1 MVGKNSTEFRV
12 RHPKYMAIISVQNL
26 VKQFKTLNAVNGI
39 SFSVDEGEVFGFL
52 GPNGAGK
59 TTTINILCT
68 LLSPTSGKAAIAGF
82 DCARSPD
89 RVRSSIGLIF
99 QDTTLDAG
107 LTAYENLKFHAYLYN
122 LDSKLAEKRIDE
134 MLAVVALQGRKH
146 DLIKNFSGGMKR
158 RLEIA
163 RGLLHYPRVLFLDE
177 PTIGLDPQTRNTIWG
192 FINALREKENITIF
206 MTTHYMEEAENCDRI
221 AIIDNGRIIALDTPA
236 RLKQMVHGEIIHL
249 VTADNDRA
257 IQEIE
262 KLFNITAREE
272 NGGLSLET
280 EKGEEF
286 IPKLI
291 HSLPLQTLSVSL
303 KKPTLNDVFL
313 KLTGRTIRDDVLSD
327 SKEVTREFV
336 RSHRRAQR

>member
-1 MVGKNSTEFRV
+1 M
-12 RHPKYMAIISVQNL
+12 PIITVNNL
-26 VKQFKTLNAVNGI
+26 TKKFKSLTAVDDI

-68 LLSPTSGKAAIAGF
+68 LLSPSSGSAGIAGF
-82 DCARSPD
+82 DCAKNPD
-89 RVRSSIGLIF
+89 DVRSAIGIIF
-99 QDTTLDAG
+99 QDTTLDTG

-122 LDSKLAEKRIDE
+122 LDRKLTERRIDE
-134 MLAVVALQGRKH
+134 MLGVVELRNRKN

-177 PTIGLDPQTRNTIWG
+177 PTLGLDPQTRNTIWD
-192 FINALREKENITIF
+192 FIDSLRKKEKITVF

-221 AIIDNGRIIALDTPA
+221 AIIDAGKIIAIDTPA
-236 RLKQMVHGEIIHL
+236 RLKELVHGDIVHL
-249 VTADNDRA
+249 VTADNKQA
-257 IQEIE
+257 IEQIRQ
-262 KLFNITAREE
+262 LFNIAAREE
-272 NGGLSLET
+272 NGGLVLET
-280 EKGEEF
+280 EKGDEF
-286 IPKLI
+286 IPTLI
-291 HSLPLQTLSVSL
+291 HSLSMRTLSVSL

-313 KLTGRTIRDDVLSD
+313 KLTGRLIRDEGLTDTR
-327 SKEVTREFV
+327 EVTREFV

>member
-1 MVGKNSTEFRV
+1 M
-12 RHPKYMAIISVQNL
+12 PIISVQNL
-26 VKQFKTLNAVNGI
+26 SKHFKSLKAVDSI
-39 SFSVDEGEVFGFL
+39 TFSVNEGEVFGFL

-68 LLSPTSGKAAIAGF
+68 LLTPTSGIAEIAGF
-82 DCARSPD
+82 DCTKKPD
-89 RVRSSIGLIF
+89 EVRSAIGLIF

-122 LDSKLAEKRIDE
+122 LDRRLSDRRIDQ
-134 MLAVVALQGRKH
+134 MLDVVELANRKH
-146 DLIKNFSGGMKR
+146 DLIKHFSGGMKR

-177 PTIGLDPQTRNTIWG
+177 PTIGLDPQTRNTIWN
-192 FINALREKENITIF
+192 FISLLRKTEKITVF

-221 AIIDNGRIIALDTPA
+221 AIIDHGKIIALDTPGH
-236 RLKQMVHGEIIHL
+236 LKEMVQGDIIHL
-249 VTADNDRA
+249 VTDDNGVA
-257 IQEIE
+257 VQEIQ
-262 KLFNITAREE
+262 KIFNLAAREE
-272 NGGLSLET
+272 NDGLSLET
-280 EKGEEF
+280 EKGDEF

-291 HSLPLQTLSVSL
+291 RSLPVKTLSVSL

-313 KLTGRTIRDDVLSD
+313 KLTGRTIRDEALNNNR
-327 SKEVTREFV
+327 EMTRQFI

>member
-1 MVGKNSTEFRV
+1 MT
-12 RHPKYMAIISVQNL
+12 IINVQNL
-26 VKQFKTLNAVNGI
+26 SKQFKSVHAVDGI
-39 SFSVDEGEVFGFL
+39 SFSVSEGEVFGFL

-68 LLSPTSGKAAIAGF
+68 LLSATDGSAEIAGF
-82 DCARSPD
+82 DCSKNAD
-89 RVRSSIGLIF
+89 EVRTAIGIIF
-99 QDTTLDAG
+99 QDTTLDTG

-122 LDSKLAEKRIDE
+122 LDRKLTERRIDE
-134 MLAVVALQGRKH
+134 MLTVVELQSRKH

-177 PTIGLDPQTRNTIWG
+177 PTLGLDPQTRNTIWD
-192 FINALREKENITIF
+192 FIDTLRKKEKITVF

-221 AIIDNGRIIALDTPA
+221 AIIDHGEIIALDTPT
-236 RLKQMVHGEIIHL
+236 RLKEMVHGDIIHL
-249 VTADNDRA
+249 VTADNQQA
-257 IQEIE
+257 LQEIQ
-262 KLFNITAREE
+262 KTFGITAQTE
-272 NGGLSLET
+272 NGGLLLEA
-280 EKGEEF
+280 ERGDEF

-291 HSLPLQTLSVSL
+291 HSLTVETLSVGL

-313 KLTGRTIRDDVLSD
+313 RLTGRTIRD
-327 SKEVTREFV
+327 EVFQNDREITREFV

>member
-1 MVGKNSTEFRV
+1 M
-12 RHPKYMAIISVQNL
+12 PIIEVQNL
-26 VKQFKTLNAVNGI
+26 SKQFKTLKAVDGI
-39 SFSVDEGEVFGFL
+39 SFSVNEGEVFGFL

-68 LLSPTSGKAAIAGF
+68 LLSPTGGSAEIAGY
-82 DCARSPD
+82 DCAKNPD
-89 RVRSSIGLIF
+89 EVRTAIGLIF

-122 LDSKLAEKRIDE
+122 LDRRLTERRIDE
-134 MLAVVALQGRKH
+134 MLGVMELQSRKH
-146 DLIKNFSGGMKR
+146 DLIKTFSGGMKR

-177 PTIGLDPQTRNTIWG
+177 PTIGLDPQTRNTIWD
-192 FINALREKENITIF
+192 FIDTLRKKEKITVF

-221 AIIDNGRIIALDTPA
+221 AIIDHGRIIAEGTPA
-236 RLKQMVHGEIIHL
+236 RLKGTMQGDIIHL
-249 VTADNDRA
+249 VTADNEVA
-257 IQEIE
+257 SEE
-262 KLFNITAREE
+262 VLESFNITARRE
-272 NGGLSLET
+272 NGGLLLET
-280 EKGEEF
+280 ERGEEF

-291 HSLPLQTLSVSL
+291 HALSVRTLSVSL

-313 KLTGRTIRDDVLSD
+313 RLTGRTIRDEGLQNG
-327 SKEVTREFV
+327 KEITREFV

>member
-1 MVGKNSTEFRV
+1 MT
-12 RHPKYMAIISVQNL
+12 IIKVDNL
-26 VKQFKTLNAVNGI
+26 TKKFKALAAVDGI
-39 SFSVDEGEVFGFL
+39 SFTVNEGEVFGFL

-68 LLSPTSGKAAIAGF
+68 LLSPTSGTAEIMGF
-82 DCARSPD
+82 DCARNPD
-89 RVRSSIGLIF
+89 EVRAAIGLIF

-122 LDSKLAEKRIDE
+122 LDRKLTERRIDE
-134 MLAVVALQGRKH
+134 MLSVVELQTRKH

-177 PTIGLDPQTRNTIWG
+177 PTIGLDPQTRNTIWD
-192 FINALREKENITIF
+192 FINTLRKKEKITVF

-221 AIIDNGRIIALDTPA
+221 AIMDHGKIIALDTPA
-236 RLKQMVHGEIIHL
+236 NLKGTVHGDIIHL
-249 VTADNDRA
+249 VTADNQLA
-257 IQEIE
+257 QVEIRRT
-262 KLFNITAREE
+262 FNIVAREE
-272 NGGLSLET
+272 NGGLSLEA

-291 HSLPLQTLSVSL
+291 HVLPVQTLSVSL

-313 KLTGRTIRDDVLSD
+313 RLTGRTIRDEALQNGR
-327 SKEVTREFV
+327 EITREFV

>member
-1 MVGKNSTEFRV
+1 MPIINVKN
-12 RHPKYMAIISVQNL
+12 L
-26 VKQFKTLNAVNGI
+26 LKQFKSLAAVNDI

-68 LLSPTSGKAAIAGF
+68 LLQPSAGNAAIAGY
-82 DCARSPD
+82 DCAQEPD
-89 RVRSSIGLIF
+89 RVRAAIGLIF
-99 QDTTLDAG
+99 QDTTLDSG

-122 LDSKLAEKRIDE
+122 LDRKLTERRIDE
-134 MLAVVALQGRKH
+134 MLAVVELDSRKH

-177 PTIGLDPQTRNTIWG
+177 PTIGLDPQTRNTIWD
-192 FINALREKENITIF
+192 FIDKLRKKEKITVF

-221 AIIDNGRIIALDTPA
+221 AIMDHGRIIAEGTPA
-236 RLKQMVHGEIIHL
+236 KLKEMVHGDIITL
-249 VTADNDRA
+249 VTSDNSRA
-257 IQEIE
+257 GAEIE
-262 KLFNITAREE
+262 RTFGMKTWTE
-272 NGGLSLET
+272 NGGLCIEAERGDEL
-280 EKGEEF
+280 

-291 HSLPLQTLSVSL
+291 QTLTVQTMSVGL
-303 KKPTLNDVFL
+303 KKPALNDVFL
-313 KLTGRTIRDDVLSD
+313 RLTGRTIRDEGLQND
-327 SKEVTREFV
+327 KEITREFV

>member
-1 MVGKNSTEFRV
+1 MT
-12 RHPKYMAIISVQNL
+12 IINVQNL
-26 VKQFKTLNAVNGI
+26 SKQFKSVHAVNGI
-39 SFSVDEGEVFGFL
+39 SFSVSEGEVFGFL

-68 LLSPTSGKAAIAGF
+68 LLSATGGSAEIAGH
-82 DCARSPD
+82 DCAKNSD
-89 RVRSSIGLIF
+89 EVRTAIGLIF
-99 QDTTLDAG
+99 QDTTLDTG

-122 LDSKLAEKRIDE
+122 LDRKLTERRIDE
-134 MLAVVALQGRKH
+134 MLAVVELQSRKH

-177 PTIGLDPQTRNTIWG
+177 PTLGLDPQTRNTIWD
-192 FINALREKENITIF
+192 FINTLRKKEKITVF

-221 AIIDNGRIIALDTPA
+221 AIIDHGKIIALDTPA
-236 RLKQMVHGEIIHL
+236 RLKEMVHGDIIHL
-249 VTADNDRA
+249 VTTDNQLA
-257 IQEIE
+257 LQEIQ
-262 KLFNITAREE
+262 KTFGITAQTE
-272 NGGLSLET
+272 NEGLSLEA
-280 EKGEEF
+280 ERGDEF

-291 HSLPLQTLSVSL
+291 HSLTVETLSVGL

-313 KLTGRTIRDDVLSD
+313 RLTGRTIRDEVLQND
-327 SKEVTREFV
+327 REITREFV